1 MKTFSI
7 PDVNKIVSK
16 PEARF
21 FTGYYSKE
29 GKFIKKMI
37 KTQATLPNDKKL
49 LNKVGLKR
57 NEKVLV
63 IAGYYGDWAKSLAKA
78 GAIVSYSD
86 VSRNLVNYAK
96 KILKEKNIKE
106 YICSDY
112 ALIPS
117 KSLEYDWTFSFE
129 PIGANRGLPIAM
141 LRSLLNKRGGK
152 LVVYP
157 RIVEEEYNRHLKS
170 SRKLTRIIRN
180 LSKIYKTMYQI
191 SKKLIRGKVQ
201 KGGKLVKK
209 HVIVTIF
216 TNDSARKKVESDL
229 EVLDLIRKRKLKS
242 SEISKE
248 IMQSLKRIDRLAR
261 VIDKEFV
268 KKVVIK

>member
-1 MKTFSI
+1 MKFCV
-7 PDVNKIVSK
+7 PDIDKIIAK

-21 FTGYYSKE
+21 FKGYYSKE

-63 IAGYYGDWAKSLAKA
+63 IAGYYGDWAKALAKA
-78 GAIVSYSD
+78 GVIVCYSD
-86 VSRNLVNYAK
+86 VSKNLVNYAK
-96 KILKEKNIKE
+96 KSLKERNIKE

-112 ALIPS
+112 SLIPS
-117 KSLEYDWTFSFE
+117 KALKYDWSFSFE
-129 PIGANRGLPIAM
+129 PIGANQGLPIAM
-141 LRSLLNKRGGK
+141 LRSLLNKKGGK

-157 RIVEEEYNRHLKS
+157 RIVEEEFNRHLKS
-170 SRKLTRIIRN
+170 SRKLTRIIKR
-180 LSKIYKTMYQI
+180 LSKTYKTRYEI
-191 SKKLIRGKVQ
+191 SKRLIIGKAQ
-201 KGGKLVKK
+201 KGEKLAKK

-216 TNDSARKKVESDL
+216 TNDSARKKAEIDL
-229 EVLDLIRKRKLKS
+229 KVLDLIRKRKLKS

-248 IMQSLKRIDRLAR
+248 IIQSLKRIDKLTK
-261 VIDKEFV
+261 VIDKNFV
-268 KKVVIK
+268 KKVMIK

>member
-1 MKTFSI
+1 MRMKFSI
-7 PDVNKIVSK
+7 PNIKKIISE

-21 FTGYYSKE
+21 LKGFYTKK

-57 NEKVLV
+57 NDKVLF
-63 IAGYYGDWAKSLAKA
+63 IAGYYGDWTKALAKA
-78 GAIVSYSD
+78 GAIVYYSD

-96 KILKEKNIKE
+96 KSLKEKNIKE

-117 KSLEYDWTFSFE
+117 KAFKYDWTFSFE
-129 PIGANRGLPIAM
+129 PIGANQGLPIAM
-141 LRSLLNKRGGK
+141 LRSLLNRKGGK

-170 SRKLTRIIRN
+170 SRKLTRIIKR
-180 LSKIYKTMYQI
+180 LSRIYKTRYEI
-191 SKKLIRGKVQ
+191 TKIRIKGKAQ
-201 KGGKLVKK
+201 KGEELVKK
-209 HVIVTIF
+209 HVIVTLF
-216 TNDSARKKVESDL
+216 TNDSTRKKVETDL
-229 EVLDLIRKRKLKS
+229 KVLDLIANEKLKS
-242 SEISKE
+242 SEEVMK
-248 IMQSLKRIDRLAR
+248 SLKRLDKLTK
-261 VIDKEFV
+261 VIDKKFV
-268 KKVVIK
+268 KKLVIK